1 MEGMNTALQTL
12 PIAVTGVSSGIG
24 AATARLLAATGRP
37 LIGIDRTVP
46 EVFDAPF
53 VQADLSTP
61 EGAHAAAAAVSEI
74 AGPAGLAGLANI
86 AGVPG
91 TAPWRT
97 VLAVNV
103 FGVREL
109 TRALVPCLAPGSA
122 VVNLAS
128 SVAFQW
134 REVAGPAAR
143 FALADDLEVALDAAA
158 TDEHAT
164 GESYLFSKQCVR
176 FLTEAMASELLPNR
190 VRVNSVSPGPVQTP
204 ILEDFKADH
213 GRDKVEGA
221 AALLGRFGEP
231 EDIAR
236 VVGFLL
242 SQDAG
247 WINGADL
254 RVDGGLIAHRSVS
267 PLLAAQ

>member
-1 MEGMNTALQTL
+1 MTNTEL
-12 PIAVTGVSSGIG
+12 PIAITGVASGIG
-24 AATARLLAATGRP
+24 AATAALLSGAGAT

-46 EVFDAPF
+46 AAFSGTF

-61 EGAHAAAAAVSEI
+61 GGARAAAAKVA
-74 AGPAGLAGLANI
+74 AAAPQGLGGLANI

-97 VLAVNV
+97 VLGVNV
-103 FGVREL
+103 FGLREL
-109 TRALVPCLAPGSA
+109 TRALAPTLAEGAA

-134 REVAGPAAR
+134 RGLAEACAR
-143 FALADDLEVALDAAA
+143 FSLAEDMEAALDSVSG
-158 TDEHAT
+158 DEHAT

-176 FLTEAMASELLPNR
+176 FLTERLSAELLPR
-190 VRVNSVSPGPVQTP
+190 RIRVNSVSPGPVQTP
-204 ILEDFKADH
+204 ILEDFKNDH

-221 AALLGRFGEP
+221 AQLLGRFGEP

-236 VVGFLL
+236 VVAFLL
-242 SQDAG
+242 SDAAA
-247 WINGADL
+247 WVNGSDL
-254 RVDGGLIAHRSVS
+254 RVDGGLTAYRTTGALV
-267 PLLAAQ
+267 AG

>member
-1 MEGMNTALQTL
+1 MTTTLQNL
-12 PIAVTGVSSGIG
+12 PLAVTGVSSGIG
-24 AATARLLAATGRP
+24 AATAQLLASAGRP

-61 EGAHAAAAAVSEI
+61 EGARTAAATVAEI

-109 TRALVPCLAPGSA
+109 TRSLASALVPGAA

-134 REVAGPAAR
+134 RDVAAQAAQ
-143 FALADDLEVALDAAA
+143 FALAEDMEVALDAVA
-158 TDEHAT
+158 TDEQAT
-164 GESYLFSKQCVR
+164 GESYLFSKHCVR
-176 FLTEAMASELLPNR
+176 FLTEALASELLPRR

-204 ILEDFKADH
+204 ILEDFKTDH

-221 AALLGRFGEP
+221 ASLLGRFGQP

-242 SQDAG
+242 SEDAG

-254 RVDGGLIAHRSVS
+254 RVDGGLIAHRTTGS
-267 PLLAAQ
+267 LLTAP